1 MTTATRSLLEPNPVF
16 AAPVGAETIERTA
29 MALRAKGNDVHVALD
44 RAAAKRILLDLVPE
58 GAEVGSGASR
68 TLDELGVVTAE
79 IEQSGPYLA
88 VRPRLS
94 AMDRATQMREMRRLG
109 AAPEVFLSSAQ
120 AVTENGTIVTASAS
134 GRQLGPIAS
143 GARKVIFA
151 IGAQKIVPDLATAF
165 RRIEEYSFPLED
177 ARARAT
183 YGIGSAINKVLV
195 VNSDRPGRISVVLL
209 RAPIGF

>member
-1 MTTATRSLLEPNPVF
+1 MTAATQSVLEPNPVF
-16 AAPVGAETIERTA
+16 ATPAGAETIARTA
-29 MALRAKGNDVHVALD
+29 DALRAKGYDVHNAVD

-68 TLDELGVVTAE
+68 TLDELGVTAE
-79 IEQSGPYLA
+79 IEHSGRYEA

-94 AMDRATQMREMRRLG
+94 AMDRKTQIREMRRLG
-109 AAPEVFLSSAQ
+109 AAPEVFLTSAQ
-120 AVTENGTIVTASAS
+120 AVTEDGTIVTASAS

-143 GARKVIFA
+143 GAGKVIFA
-151 IGAQKIVPDLATAF
+151 IGAQKIVPDLASAF

-183 YGIGSAINKVLV
+183 YGIGSAINKVLI
-195 VNSDRPGRISVVLL
+195 VNGDRPGRISVVLIH
-209 RAPIGF
+209 AAIGF